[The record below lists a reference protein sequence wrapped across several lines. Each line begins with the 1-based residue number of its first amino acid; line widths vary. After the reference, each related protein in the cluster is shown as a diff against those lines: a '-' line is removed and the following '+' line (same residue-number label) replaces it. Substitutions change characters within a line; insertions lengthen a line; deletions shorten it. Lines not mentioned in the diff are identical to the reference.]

1 MVGLNKNKIMKN
13 IKKIVLI
20 LFLSSFSVS
29 FSLLFLIAD
38 KDLSNSFITG
48 IASAV
53 GTVIGA
59 IGFILSRK
67 EKKRNKKEKQCIFY

>member
-59 IGFILSRK
+59 IGFLLLRK
-67 EKKRNKKEKQCIFY
+67 EKK